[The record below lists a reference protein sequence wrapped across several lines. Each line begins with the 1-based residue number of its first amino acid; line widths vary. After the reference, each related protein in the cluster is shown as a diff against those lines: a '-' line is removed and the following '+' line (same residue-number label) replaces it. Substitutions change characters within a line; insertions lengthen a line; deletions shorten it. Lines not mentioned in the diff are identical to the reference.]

1 MENFLENIPEAAAVN
16 VAHVPVVYQVPAEI
30 MHPAELPPVLTF
42 KKPLPTNTPVSVG
55 PGGLGLVVV
64 GGGGAL
70 PLLGRYL
77 TPVAGQVDLVPS
89 IVVIIS
95 VC

>member
-1 MENFLENIPEAAAVN
+1 MGNIPEAVAVN
-16 VAHVPVVYQVPAEI
+16 VAHVPVVYQVPAEM
-30 MHPAELPPVLTF
+30 MHPTELPSVLTF
-42 KKPLPTNTPVSVG
+42 RNPFPTNTPVCVG
-55 PGGLGLVVV
+55 PGGLELVVV

-70 PLLGRYL
+70 PPLGRYL

-89 IVVIIS
+89 VVAIIS